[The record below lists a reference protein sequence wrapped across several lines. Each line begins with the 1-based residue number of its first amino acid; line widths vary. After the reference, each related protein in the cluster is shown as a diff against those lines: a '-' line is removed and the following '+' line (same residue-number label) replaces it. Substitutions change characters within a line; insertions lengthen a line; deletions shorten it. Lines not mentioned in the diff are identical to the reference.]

1 MELAADRVAVVA
13 VEVRAVVVVVVR
25 AAVVVVVRAAVAVAV
40 AAPVAVVVVAAVVV
54 VTRDPSRSSRF
65 VAVRASSRVDVASAF
80 RPLLLSATRTVES
93 AGGMVR
99 RPRFLWLSRRRS
111 RTPTE
116 T

>member
-1 MELAADRVAVVA
+1 MELVADR
-13 VEVRAVVVVVVR
+13 VVVVVAV
-25 AAVVVVVRAAVAVAV
+25 AAVVQVVVQVVDVVAAV
-40 AAPVAVVVVAAVVV
+40 APVAVVVVEAVAVARGV
-54 VTRDPSRSSRF
+54 PRDPSRSCRF

>member
-25 AAVVVVVRAAVAVAV
+25 AAVRAAVAVAV
-40 AAPVAVVVVAAVVV
+40 AVPVAVVAVVAVAVV
-54 VTRDPSRSSRF
+54 TGEPRDPSRSCRF

>member
-1 MELAADRVAVVA
+1 MELVADRVVVVAVVA
-13 VEVRAVVVVVVR
+13 VRV
-25 AAVVVVVRAAVAVAV
+25 AVAVAV
-40 AAPVAVVVVAAVVV
+40 RVAVVVAAVVRVAV
-54 VTRDPSRSSRF
+54 VVVEAVAVARGVPRDPSRSCRY
-65 VAVRASSRVDVASAF
+65 VAVRALSKVDVASVF

-93 AGGMVR
+93 AGGTVR